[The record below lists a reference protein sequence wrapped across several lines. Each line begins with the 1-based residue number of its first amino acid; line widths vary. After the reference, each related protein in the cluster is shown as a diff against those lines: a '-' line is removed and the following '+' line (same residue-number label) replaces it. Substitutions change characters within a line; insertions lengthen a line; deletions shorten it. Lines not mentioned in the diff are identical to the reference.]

1 MMRHGDHQLVSVCRT
16 QSRDMVFTTMSAD
29 KKKNKHNTGEKSI
42 RTEVKITQE
51 GVSVSVYDLNAE
63 RGSEFVDETYYF
75 WNEIGVT
82 LHENTDAVESKMIQ
96 VTSSGEL
103 TTSGLD
109 GV

>member
-29 KKKNKHNTGEKSI
+29 KNKNS
-42 RTEVKITQE
+42 TEEENICTEIKITQE

-82 LHENTDAVESKMIQ
+82 LHENKDAIESKMIQ
-96 VTSSGEL
+96 VTTSGEL
-103 TTSGLD
+103 TTSSLD